1 MPDQSFPRPPHVCIS
16 LCGQPQRPLF
26 RSLDDFRHG
35 RQLLQDLHSSTGAI
49 TLGYC
54 LLPGSIHWLIR
65 EEDMAATAVAA
76 SLRQQYTHYYNAG
89 AGRHGSIFTELTG
102 LLTLTPAQLAPL
114 IRYLHQLPI
123 RQRLVPTADCYRWSS
138 HGLYLQ
144 ATTGPRPAWF
154 DHRPLLL
161 RLANQRQPL
170 RRYQHYMEQP
180 GADYYLWEQEQNQ
193 PRSGAL
199 VPDDTLPLTQTE
211 C

>member
-1 MPDQSFPRPPHVCIS
+1 MSEPSILRPPHVCIS

-35 RQLLQDLHSSTGAI
+35 RQLLQDLHSGTGAI

-65 EEDMAATAVAA
+65 EGDMAATAVADG
-76 SLRQQYTHYYNAG
+76 LRQQYTHYYNARG
-89 AGRHGSIFTELTG
+89 GRHGSIFTELTG
-102 LLTLTPAQLAPL
+102 LLTLTPQRQLAPL
-114 IRYLHQLPI
+114 IRHLHQLPI

-138 HGLYLQ
+138 HDLYLQ
-144 ATTGPRPAWF
+144 ATTGPRQDWF
-154 DHRPLLL
+154 DPRPLLL

-180 GADYYLWEQEQNQ
+180 GAELHLLLEDGQ
-193 PRSGAL
+193 PRCGELAGREQQAI
-199 VPDDTLPLTQTE
+199 PAG
-211 C
+211 